1 MSKKC
6 AKCQNRSVLN
16 AKIGD
21 KTSKRRLDFMKWTP
35 DCFFLFD
42 CPFKLV
48 EQLNGRNLDLFH
60 FKQDLL

>member
-1 MSKKC
+1 MPKLAIKH
-6 AKCQNRSVLN
+6 Q
-16 AKIGD
+16 
-21 KTSKRRLDFMKWTP
+21 KRRLDFMKWTP